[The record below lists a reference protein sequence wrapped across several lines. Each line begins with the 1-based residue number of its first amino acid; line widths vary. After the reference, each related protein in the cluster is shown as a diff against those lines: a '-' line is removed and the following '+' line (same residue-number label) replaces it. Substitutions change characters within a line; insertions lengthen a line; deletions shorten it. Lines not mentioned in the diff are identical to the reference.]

1 MSVAFST
8 SLFGILAA
16 IVMSLLGVVYNV
28 ADRRLALM
36 AEIEAYLD
44 NVVLES
50 ARQGYGSERL
60 DRMVSAFGQTV
71 DRLDGTVAHF
81 ESALQTFATTTRDFR
96 EFNLHLKDNVQRMS
110 LSFGDLS
117 ETLKQHA
124 SALKP
129 RN

>member
-1 MSVAFST
+1 
-8 SLFGILAA
+8 
-16 IVMSLLGVVYNV
+16 
-28 ADRRLALM
+28 
-36 AEIEAYLD
+36 
-44 NVVLES
+44 
-50 ARQGYGSERL
+50 
-60 DRMVSAFGQTV
+60 MVSAFGQTV

-124 SALKP
+124 SALTP